1 MQGRARFWRAGS
13 GRALWLAWLVTA
25 GVAAAAF
32 RAEGAGRWAE
42 AHWPQFQCPDSG
54 KSIVLFKSH
63 KTGSTTLSNLFSRL
77 GRRRGLVPFAPEG
90 CRRYMDD
97 CPESFESAGREHDI
111 AVNHFQSVG
120 SSDGLAA
127 PMAWEDKRARYAKV
141 LRTGNDFQTYT
152 IVREPVS
159 TFVSKYW

>member
-1 MQGRARFWRAGS
+1 M
-13 GRALWLAWLVTA
+13 
-25 GVAAAAF
+25 AAAALQ
-32 RAEGAGRWAE
+32 AEGAERWAD
-42 AHWPQFQCPDSG
+42 AQWPQLQCPESG

-90 CRRYMDD
+90 CRRYMTD
-97 CPESFESAGREHDI
+97 CPESFESAGRDHDM
-111 AVNHFQSVG
+111 AVNHFHSVG
-120 SSDGLAA
+120 GPDGLAT
-127 PMAWEDKRARYAKV
+127 PMGWDDMREHYAKV

-152 IVREPVS
+152 VVREPAS